1 MKLLRLGLKT
11 RIYCGFGALVLLGVA
26 LAGFGVWELSGIG
39 FNVERMGVL
48 SDNTARITEAESK
61 IQIIRRVSLRYT
73 IDQNEDQLKEAV
85 MAEAEAIERLQAAAA
100 ATTVAERRTFYG
112 GLKSDVEALRAK
124 REGLMRITKDLLA
137 RFRELTRKGGW

>member
-100 ATTVAERRTFYG
+100 ATTVHPPSAASVSTFSASISRARRT
-112 GLKSDVEALRAK
+112 LSTEP
-124 REGLMRITKDLLA
+124 LMKL
-137 RFRELTRKGGW
+137 